1 MDELELLKKD
11 WKKDKTE
18 YKNYSN
24 SDLNPMLHKKSSSI
38 VKTLFYISLAE
49 LGFWILI
56 SILPYFM
63 SSSFTD
69 RMNRSYENPLFLGL
83 SILSFVIVF
92 VFVYLLFKSHKS
104 ISSTDNAK
112 KLMESIINTR
122 KVIKYYVLYNL
133 IMIFISVPLSLY
145 FEFNQNIVFHDQ
157 VEAFNAKQM
166 FFLCGF
172 VILLTGVFITVI
184 WLFYKLLYGI
194 LLKRL
199 NKNYNELKKLEI

>member
-11 WKKDKTE
+11 WNKDTAA
-18 YKNYSN
+18 YKNYAD
-24 SDLNPMLHKKSSSI
+24 SDLYPMLHKKSFSI

-56 SILPYFM
+56 NILPYFL
-63 SSSFTD
+63 SSNYKESISK
-69 RMNRSYENPLFLGL
+69 SYENPIYMSI
-83 SILSFVIVF
+83 SILSFLVIF
-92 VFVYLLFKSHKS
+92 VFVYLLFKSQKS

-112 KLMESIINTR
+112 KLMESILNTR

-133 IMIFISVPLSLY
+133 IMIFITIPLSLY
-145 FEFNQNIVFHDQ
+145 FEFNQNIAFHNQ
-157 VEAFNAKQM
+157 VEAFNSKQM
-166 FFLCGF
+166 LLLFGF
-172 VILLTGVFITVI
+172 VVLLIGVLLVVF

-199 NKNYNELKKLEI
+199 NRNYSELKKLEV